1 MTTWNEHPRRA
12 EARGRPFVLK
22 PYAVDVPLM
31 WKRVVAWAMIPLL
44 SVACMIYGFFYA
56 LTTPYLIPAFAAPVL
71 VLAAFTIWALPDLTR
86 APTRSMQFLF
96 FAFLYLLLLWPGYLA
111 IVLPGLPWITPI
123 RLIGFPLT
131 LLLLV
136 CVSISKEFRTT
147 TAETIKA
154 IPYLW
159 QMTLAF
165 CVIGLLSI
173 GWSKGPMTSL
183 NKFFDSQVNWTVIF
197 FASCYI
203 FRKKGTVEHW
213 AAVLW
218 VVSVVLCL
226 IGLVEA
232 KEQHV
237 PWLGHIPSFI
247 KADDEYVQHVLNGAR
262 RLGSEKYRV
271 QGTRTTSLGMAEF
284 WALTTPFVMYY
295 IAGSYRLWVK
305 IAAGAS
311 LPLIVYCIYLT
322 DARLGMVGFL
332 ISLLLFVLTWG
343 IKRWRQQPG
352 DLLGPSVVLAYP
364 AIFLIFM
371 AATFFVGRLKRMVW
385 GGSNNTYSDHAR
397 IDQLNMGLP
406 KLAHRP
412 WGYGVGQGGDELGYR
427 NLGGAL
433 TIDTY
438 WLLVALDYGII
449 GFLLYYATLLVV
461 IGQSALHGLMEKPK
475 ERERAFLIPVAISL
489 TAFFVIK
496 SIYSGIEN
504 HSIVYMMMGMAAALI
519 YRIKSDPAED
529 ETKADAAQRPV
540 VRGRLA
546 PALRSLG

>member
-1 MTTWNEHPRRA
+1 MTTWNEHTPNSK
-12 EARGRPFVLK
+12 ARMRPFVLK
-22 PYAVDVPLM
+22 PYSREAPLM
-31 WKRVVAWAMIPLL
+31 WQRVLAWVGAPILVL
-44 SVACMIYGFFYA
+44 TCLVYGFFYA
-56 LTTPYLIPAFAAPVL
+56 LTTPYLIPQFAAPVL
-71 VLAAFTIWALPDLTR
+71 ILAAVTIWALPDLRT
-86 APTRSMQFLF
+86 APTRSMEFLF
-96 FAFLYLLLLWPGYLA
+96 FAFLYLDILWPGYLA

-123 RLIGFPLT
+123 RLAGFPLT

-136 CVSISKEFRTT
+136 CVSVSKDFRAQ
-147 TAETIKA
+147 TAQTIKA

-159 QMTLAF
+159 QLTLAF
-165 CVIGLLSI
+165 SVIGFLSI

-203 FRKKGTVEHW
+203 FRRKGVVERW
-213 AAVLW
+213 AAILW
-218 VVSVVLCL
+218 VTSVVLAL

-232 KEQHV
+232 KEEHV

-271 QGTRTTSLGMAEF
+271 QGTRSTSLGMAEF
-284 WALTTPFVMYY
+284 WALTTPFLMYY
-295 IAGSYRLWVK
+295 MAGAYKVWVK
-305 IAAGAS
+305 LAAGVS
-311 LPLIVYCIYLT
+311 LALTVYCIYLT

-332 ISLLLFVLTWG
+332 ISVLLFVLTWG
-343 IKRWRQQPG
+343 ILRWRRERG
-352 DLLGPSVVLAYP
+352 DLLGAAVVLAYP

-371 AATFFVGRLKRMVW
+371 GATFFVGRLKRMVW
-385 GGSNNTYSDHAR
+385 GGSHNTYSDHAR
-397 IDQLNMGLP
+397 IDQINMGLP

-412 WGYGVGQGGDELGYR
+412 WGYGVGQGGEELGYH
-427 NLGGAL
+427 NLGGTL

-438 WLLVALDYGII
+438 YLLVALDYGII
-449 GFLLYYATLLVV
+449 GFFVYYATLLLV
-461 IGQSALHGLMEKPK
+461 IGQAALQGLIRPAK

-504 HSIVYMMMGMAAALI
+504 HSIVYMMMGMAAALV
-519 YRIKSDPAED
+519 YRVKFEPD
-529 ETKADAAQRPV
+529 EGEA
-540 VRGRLA
+540 A
-546 PALRSLG
+546 PAAVASAELRPAPAG